1 MIKFIKEMFSSK
13 EGVSHKR
20 VLGSI
25 GFLALV
31 FVLVVNSFYELNPAP
46 EIVHAVEYLVMST
59 VFGSV
64 LEKFTNGKGN
74 IQNDK
79 G

>member
-1 MIKFIKEMFSSK
+1 MFSGES
-13 EGVSHKR
+13 GVSHKR

-31 FVLVVNSFYELNPAP
+31 FTMVVNSFYELNPSP
-46 EIVHAVEYLVMST
+46 ELVSAVEYLVMST

-64 LEKFTNGKGN
+64 LEKFTNGKKEG
-74 IQNDK
+74 
-79 G
+79 

>member
-1 MIKFIKEMFSSK
+1 MKQFIKDMFSSK

-31 FVLVVNSFYELNPAP
+31 FALMANSFYEFNPDP

-64 LEKFTNGKGN
+64 IEKFTNGKGS
-74 IQNDK
+74 
-79 G
+79 

>member
-1 MIKFIKEMFSSK
+1 MKQFIKDMLSSG

-20 VLGSI
+20 VLGTI

-31 FVLVVNSFYELNPAP
+31 FVLLYSAFFESAPVPEL
-46 EIVHAVEYLVMST
+46 ISAVEYLVMST

-64 LEKFTNGKGN
+64 IEKFTNGKRS
-74 IQNDK
+74 
-79 G
+79 

>member
-1 MIKFIKEMFSSK
+1 MKRFIKDMFSSS

-20 VLGSI
+20 VLGTI

-31 FVLVVNSFYELNPAP
+31 LTMLVNSFYELHPSP
-46 EIVHAVEYLVMST
+46 ELITAVEYLVMST

-64 LEKFTNGKGN
+64 IEKFTNGSK
-74 IQNDK
+74 K
-79 G
+79 